1 MPGMPKRWR
10 TSAVRMPSSPISSLT
25 GSASQLSTISDPFLQ
40 ERYRFQRLRLMF
52 YSGRH
57 SEAEKYYNANLDSFK
72 SSSGGKYRFMDIAA
86 GSFRRNG
93 KTGQSNSMYAHVF
106 GHYGPLPA
114 VRLSFFRPKE
124 DSDWKSALASAKN
137 DYDKQVLWQLLGI
150 SADGLGAIE
159 KIFAISP
166 RPSCCP
172 AACAGS
178 QQSRAG
184 SRRIPNGTDLVE

>member
-1 MPGMPKRWR
+1 MQSLYLEALPSAASRLPRVDWPTMPGMPKRWR

-72 SSSGGKYRFMDIAA
+72 SSSGIKHRFMDIAA

-93 KTGQSNSMYAHVF
+93 KTGQSNSIIPTSLVTT
-106 GHYGPLPA
+106 
-114 VRLSFFRPKE
+114 VRWKRSAYLSFRPKE
-124 DSDWKSALASAKN
+124 DSD
-137 DYDKQVLWQLLGI
+137 
-150 SADGLGAIE
+150 
-159 KIFAISP
+159 
-166 RPSCCP
+166 
-172 AACAGS
+172 
-178 QQSRAG
+178 
-184 SRRIPNGTDLVE
+184 